1 MAGRVGFSDND
12 MADGLILFLGYLVVA
27 CSTVWKRFV
36 RNSPFQIDGACAGIL
51 FP

>member
-12 MADGLILFLGYLVVA
+12 MAAGLILFLGCLVVA

-36 RNSPFQIDGACAGIL
+36 RNSPFQIDEACASIL
-51 FP
+51 FS